1 MIGSPDVS
9 VETIFE
15 ADHLNDGRPQSEYPL
30 MPEVLRTPELERPN
44 DRPFPWY
51 CPRCRQKTVWR
62 TIVNYQCQRLDHGQ
76 ADQVIVPDLA
86 VPKCASCGELVFDY
100 LAEDQINTAFVKLV
114 GARTPPTSSHQ
125 TSKD

>member
-1 MIGSPDVS
+1 MWGDRWQDMGYV
-9 VETIFE
+9 
-15 ADHLNDGRPQSEYPL
+15 A
-30 MPEVLRTPELERPN
+30 ELESR
-44 DRPFPWY
+44 Y
-51 CPRCRQKTVWR
+51 
-62 TIVNYQCQRLDHGQ
+62 
-76 ADQVIVPDLA
+76 QVIVPDLA